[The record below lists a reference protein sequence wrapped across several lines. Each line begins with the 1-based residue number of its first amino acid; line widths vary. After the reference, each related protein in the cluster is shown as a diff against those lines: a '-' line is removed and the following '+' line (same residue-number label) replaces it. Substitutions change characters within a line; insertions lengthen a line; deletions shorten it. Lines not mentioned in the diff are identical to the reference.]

1 MWFAVSCHPDA
12 LDGRR
17 PRVEVLHVSPCL
29 RVPTYFWDRQCVLP
43 GCPCRGEHY
52 VFTASR
58 PTATA
63 ACHDDVAA
71 PPRPL
76 RRSAT
81 TLGSSLGALRWKFW
95 KKLLIAQLAT
105 GGKWYLY
112 IFVSFVHRKVRSSGI
127 RLQSFFAHDSLS
139 GSTTSAASFFDLP
152 VQDGVIAIAL
162 AKTDSLEMDHARE
175 TGGGK

>member
-1 MWFAVSCHPDA
+1 MWFAVSCHPDSNA

-52 VFTASR
+52 VFAASR

-63 ACHDDVAA
+63 VCRDDGAVRADVPA

-81 TLGSSLGALRWKFW
+81 TLGSSLSALRWKFW
-95 KKLLIAQLAT
+95 KK
-105 GGKWYLY
+105 
-112 IFVSFVHRKVRSSGI
+112 VSIPTFVHSIWK
-127 RLQSFFAHDSLS
+127 
-139 GSTTSAASFFDLP
+139 
-152 VQDGVIAIAL
+152 
-162 AKTDSLEMDHARE
+162 
-175 TGGGK
+175 